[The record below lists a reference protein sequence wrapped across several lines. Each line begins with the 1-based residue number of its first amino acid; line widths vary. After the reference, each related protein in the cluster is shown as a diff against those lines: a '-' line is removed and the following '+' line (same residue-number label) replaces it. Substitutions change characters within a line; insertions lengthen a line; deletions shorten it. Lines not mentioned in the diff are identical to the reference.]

1 MIKESHPVVKIQS
14 AKFTIMGFQ
23 KRRVFMGWYDAKQKY
38 GAGLFHSDYKSK
50 DYSARVKKEKGER
63 EIKRKE
69 REQFEHDIQ
78 QSMTLG
84 NKGRDKKTSKSKQ
97 AYPS

>member
-1 MIKESHPVVKIQS
+1 
-14 AKFTIMGFQ
+14 MGFQ

-50 DYSARVKKEKGER
+50 DYSLIVRKKKEGTETKEEER
-63 EIKRKE
+63 EIKRKN
-69 REQFEHDIQ
+69 REQYERDIQ
-78 QSMTLG
+78 QSMALG
-84 NKGRDKKTSKSKQ
+84 NKGKDKITSKNKQ